1 MKAAARKV
9 QDALAAL
16 GFSRSLIEL
25 GVSARTAQEAAT
37 AVGARLGQ
45 IAKSLVFTADGSP
58 ILVIASGEN
67 RVDEGRLGALVGGKV
82 RRADPETVRKVTGFS
97 IGGVPPVGHAT
108 KLPVYID
115 RDLLR
120 HPLIY
125 AAGGAPEVLF
135 ALAPDELLRA
145 TGGSVVDV
153 KQEEETAGGRTA

>member
-1 MKAAARKV
+1 MKAAARRV
-9 QDALAAL
+9 EEALAAL

-58 ILVIASGEN
+58 ILVIVSGEN